1 MSIEIRQLRCAVL
14 TADTQS
20 FSHSAQA
27 MNIKQSTLG
36 RRVATLEQRLGIR
49 LDTSKN
55 RFILRG
61 YCFCVV

>member
-27 MNIKQSTLG
+27 MNIKQSD
-36 RRVATLEQRLGIR
+36 I
-49 LDTSKN
+49 SKN
-55 RFILRG
+55 LWLLAH
-61 YCFCVV
+61 